1 MKLKIN
7 WDGLGIITSIACAI
21 HCGFLP
27 LIVPVLPLFGINI
40 IHNAAFE
47 WGMIALAFF
56 VGIYSLYHGFIKH
69 HHSYKPVYIFL
80 VGFIFLVSKQF
91 FASYEYLLLSIAVV
105 FIISAHY
112 TNYKMC
118 QRSKCSSPHHKH

>member
-47 WGMIALAFF
+47 WGMIGLAFF

-80 VGFIFLVSKQF
+80 VGFVFLVLKQF
-91 FASYEYLLLSIAVV
+91 LASYEYLLLSIAVV